1 MSHESLER
9 FVARFRLRTRVGEF
23 LRSAAEGLA
32 IFLCV
37 FGGLV
42 LLVKL
47 ALPALWPNVL
57 WTLAAA
63 VPLAGT
69 IWWFAGSRTWT
80 RRESIAELDRRIG
93 AGGLLMTLLER
104 PDPEWAGRLPQDP
117 GVWLRAI
124 PRVWPRRFAAVVTG
138 PLVFAVAAC
147 FVPLRQANS
156 SLIAPHAVAQQATQE
171 LEELLKEV
179 EERPVLDEEEKDELQ
194 EELQELIEETQLKP
208 LTHEKWEVVDALR
221 ERLRVRV
228 DQAEALSLLA
238 SEALEALAA
247 GENAEG
253 KPLSPEEREQLEQ
266 QLSET
271 LEKLGEKLP
280 ASAAKAG
287 EGKAAADLLKRL
299 TQGGKGKP
307 KLSSNPSER
316 QAQIDELKEL
326 LKKECDKLG
335 QCKKKCAGKCA
346 GQCEGEGECEGGACK
361 AGNRPGKGG
370 VTRGRGDA
378 EMTWGE
384 ESDLAGV
391 KFKETVLPPGIQD
404 SPKDEVLK
412 VDLVAPNETPAAT
425 AERAAAR
432 DQGAASG
439 SAAWNRK
446 LSPRHREVVRK
457 YFDAE

>member
-1 MSHESLER
+1 MSHENLER
-9 FVARFRLRTRVGEF
+9 WVARFRLRTQIGEF
-23 LRSAAEGLA
+23 LRSAAEGMA

-47 ALPALWPNVL
+47 ALPAFWPNVL
-57 WTLAAA
+57 WTLCTA
-63 VPLAGT
+63 VPLSAA
-69 IWWFAGSRTWT
+69 IWWFAGSRGWS

-104 PDPEWAGRLPQDP
+104 PDEEWAGRLPQDP
-117 GVWLRAI
+117 LVWSRAI
-124 PRVWPRRFAAVVTG
+124 PRVWPKRFAAVVAG
-138 PLVFAVAAC
+138 PLLFAAAAC

-179 EERPVLDEEEKDELQ
+179 EERPVLEEEEKDELK

-287 EGKAAADLLKRL
+287 EGKAASDLLKRL

-307 KLSSNPSER
+307 KLSSNPAER
-316 QAQIDELKEL
+316 QAQIDELKEM
-326 LKKECDKLG
+326 LKKECEKLG
-335 QCKKKCAGKCA
+335 QCKKKCAG
-346 GQCEGEGECEGGACK
+346 QCKGGECEGECEGGNCTK

-370 VTRGRGDA
+370 VTRGRADA
-378 EMTWGE
+378 ELTWGE

-404 SPKDEVLK
+404 SPKDEVL
-412 VDLVAPNETPAAT
+412 
-425 AERAAAR
+425 
-432 DQGAASG
+432 QGAASG

-457 YFDAE
+457 YFDAK